1 MGFGVCATV
10 LRFAKYPLAPL
21 LIGFILGRMMEDNF
35 ARSMQLYDGIN
46 FIVARPMTMGL
57 LFIAA
62 VLVVLPSYRA
72 RLQAARAA
80 KRD

>member
-1 MGFGVCATV
+1 
-10 LRFAKYPLAPL
+10 
-21 LIGFILGRMMEDNF
+21 
-35 ARSMQLYDGIN
+35 
-46 FIVARPMTMGL
+46 MTMGL